1 MQISA
6 NIFRGVFM
14 RNACIQVESMV
25 MDEGDTLF
33 EGGFDSD
40 MDAIVRSMQ
49 VSHTAVEISR

>member
-1 MQISA
+1 
-6 NIFRGVFM
+6 M